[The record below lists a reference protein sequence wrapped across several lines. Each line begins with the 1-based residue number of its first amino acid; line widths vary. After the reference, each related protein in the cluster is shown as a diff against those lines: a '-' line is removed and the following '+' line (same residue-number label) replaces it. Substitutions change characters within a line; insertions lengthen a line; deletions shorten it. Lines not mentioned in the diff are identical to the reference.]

1 MLALGDSRR
10 DVLALFA
17 CEGAILGGSGALL
30 GVAFALAVAAV
41 ANVVGIPMPAPPGM
55 SHGFDAGIQL
65 SPSLIVSAF
74 IIGALAAIVASL
86 PPALRA
92 SRLLIVDALRSSR

>member
-17 CEGAILGGSGALL
+17 CEGAILGGSGAVF
-30 GVAFALAVAAV
+30 GVALALVVAAV
-41 ANVVGIPMPAPPGM
+41 ANSVGIPMPAPPGM
-55 SHGFDAGIQL
+55 SHGFDAGIEL
-65 SPSLIVSAF
+65 SLMLVASAF
-74 IIGALAAIVASL
+74 IIGAVATAVASF

-92 SRLLIVDALRSSR
+92 SRLAVVDALRTSR